1 MTSLRC
7 LLLFVIP
14 MASAHGA
21 AGSLECIWVENAKI
35 HIGRSVS
42 RQFAYAN
49 EGHQIVPGKFSVIA
63 FRQYDDEGAPDA
75 QSFVKTTV
83 EIKSMPDGLA
93 VGQGAELKVR
103 RSYHTIGNSAF
114 VAKGHYLWAAAA
126 LRTVHIR
133 RQTSGLSLSM
143 SGSVGARGGGPLVP
157 QTLQIDV
164 SCPLQRM
171 PLERLSLWQGRK
183 GTDTASF
190 YGPR

>member
-1 MTSLRC
+1 MKSF
-7 LLLFVIP
+7 LLLLALP

-21 AGSLECIWVENAKI
+21 AGSLECVWVDNAKI

-49 EGHQIVPGKFSVIA
+49 EGHQIVPGKFAVIA
-63 FRQYDDEGAPDA
+63 FRQYDDEGQPDA

-83 EIKSMPDGLA
+83 EIKAMPEGLDA
-93 VGQGAELKVR
+93 GQGTEVKVR

-114 VAKGHYLWAAAA
+114 VAKGHYLWSANA

-133 RQTSGLSLSM
+133 RQASGLSLTM
-143 SGSVGARGGGPLVP
+143 AGSVGARGGGPLKP
-157 QTLQIDV
+157 ETLKIDV
-164 SCPLQRM
+164 SCPLLKV
-171 PLERLSLWQGRK
+171 PLEGLSLWQGRK
-183 GTDTASF
+183 GTDASSF